1 MFVFL
6 HTNLSHETCSFFS
19 GLVIDEEV
27 LRRHIQAEL
36 TKGLEE
42 EMKVKRQEFEKQ

>member
-1 MFVFL
+1 L
-6 HTNLSHETCSFFS
+6 HETFPSFC
-19 GLVIDEEV
+19 GLVVDEEV
-27 LRRHIQAEL
+27 LRRQIQAEL